1 MNNKEFKEIEE
12 NFKYSLKNYNENT
25 KVTIG
30 TQQIVSLFQN
40 KKLDNFRNN
49 NLSFGL
55 DDQFYSKKQFLNNFD
70 LLKKFAT
77 SFRGTYLK
85 KNIGNVKFH

>member
-12 NFKYSLKNYNENT
+12 NFKYSLKNYNEKHKSNHW
-25 KVTIG
+25 
-30 TQQIVSLFQN
+30 QFQINRKKSLFKTKN
-40 KKLDNFRNN
+40 LDNFRNN

-70 LLKKFAT
+70 LLKKFAVT
-77 SFRGTYLK
+77 SF
-85 KNIGNVKFH
+85 